1 MLLEFIPNIFVA
13 LTFDFMLYITGASIL
28 RVVTFGLLK
37 YQLHSYSEFK
47 KKRGNSKTSYFIP
60 YIIGMFFYALIIGS
74 IAWLN

>member
-47 KKRGNSKTSYFIP
+47 RKISKSKNGYFIP
-60 YIIGMFFYALIIGS
+60 YVIGMFFLCS
-74 IAWLN
+74 NHCFNCLD